1 MGLYYIGVMDENETN
16 SKSVLKEVGQKRHKN
31 PVCIIRWMDAAYSY
45 EEKLPDSVP
54 DEQLTA
60 GFIVET
66 TDDYTNIA
74 TNVRYNPGTTELQRV
89 DGLVIPEKTI
99 IEFRRIGNLNDE

>member
-1 MGLYYIGVMDENETN
+1 M
-16 SKSVLKEVGQKRHKN
+16 KEVGKKRYKN

-45 EEKLPDSVP
+45 EEKLPDSIP
-54 DEQLTA
+54 EEQLTA
-60 GFIVET
+60 GFIVEA

-74 TNVRYNPGTTELQRV
+74 TNVDYNPVTTKLQHV